1 VRARYVVLLLLFP
14 WLLELIPGFAN
25 PLLEIGE
32 AWPWYWWSTVYYGLS
47 DGLFAGALALLA
59 VVVWQLPIDKC
70 LGRPPTRSEVFG
82 GLKLTAFTFV
92 ASLTL
97 LYLTFYPLSFVVPDF
112 VQWWYIDS
120 YLPLVYYDYDYGFHP
135 FVANLL
141 WLVLLCVVTPILEEF
156 TFRGILLP
164 RWTHKWGLSAGVL
177 TSSALFAALHSDPFG
192 AFVFG
197 IAMCILYLKSQSLT
211 LSMLCHGLYNFAVW
225 LLDLVDEL
233 TLGPDYVFTLEEL
246 QASWPWGIGAAAVTG
261 AWAVVY
267 LYRPKSDVP
276 WRLPVA

>member
-1 VRARYVVLLLLFP
+1 
-14 WLLELIPGFAN
+14 
-25 PLLEIGE
+25 
-32 AWPWYWWSTVYYGLS
+32 
-47 DGLFAGALALLA
+47 
-59 VVVWQLPIDKC
+59 
-70 LGRPPTRSEVFG
+70 
-82 GLKLTAFTFV
+82 
-92 ASLTL
+92 
-97 LYLTFYPLSFVVPDF
+97 
-112 VQWWYIDS
+112 
-120 YLPLVYYDYDYGFHP
+120 
-135 FVANLL
+135 
-141 WLVLLCVVTPILEEF
+141 LLCVVTPILEEF

-164 RWTHKWGLSAGVL
+164 RWTHKWGVSAGVL

-233 TLGPDYVFTLEEL
+233 TLGPEYVFTLEEL
-246 QASWPWGIGAAAVTG
+246 QASCPGASAQPRSPG
-261 AWAVVY
+261 FGPSSN